1 MILVSSEPPEI
12 HSVVFQ
18 RLRELTDGLV
28 KDRLKMFQKV
38 LSSDHPGSLQRLDQ
52 EVFSEDGGQGTISR
66 DAILKI
72 SLDFLRTMK
81 QDELAECLQ
90 SSKNI

>member
-1 MILVSSEPPEI
+1 MK
-12 HSVVFQ
+12 
-18 RLRELTDGLV
+18 DGL
-28 KDRLKMFQKV
+28 KMLQKV

-52 EVFSEDGGQGTISR
+52 EVFSEDGGQRPISR
-66 DAILKI
+66 DALLKI
-72 SLDFLRTMK
+72 SLDFLRMMK